1 MDPVE
6 KAVDLIDHY
15 VQLAYLSNGEFLGDD
30 IKDKQ
35 VYLSGPI
42 TGVKNYKGLFLF
54 SQKLVN
60 LGDASAIY
68 NPAAR
73 VPAFFTWEQ
82 AMYQCLS
89 EITKYDTV
97 VMLPGWSA
105 SRGARLE
112 RDVALACGM
121 HIVDLNKNKII
132 YGLYKALKETL
143 EKSL

>member
-6 KAVDLIDHY
+6 KAVDLIDRY

-42 TGVKNYKGLFLF
+42 TGVRNYKGLFLF

-60 LGDASAIY
+60 LADALVIY

-73 VPAFFTWEQ
+73 VPEFFTWEQ
-82 AMYQCLS
+82 AMHRCLS
-89 EITKYDTV
+89 EITKYDTL

-121 HIVDLNKNKII
+121 HIVDLSKNKII